1 MAKRRANHEGT
12 IFKRKNGS
20 WRAQV
25 SIQGRRL
32 SHTAKTQRECK
43 EWLKETIQHLD
54 QGYTYR
60 SAQTSLEGFL
70 ENWLVSI
77 QCSRAPGTLN
87 LYRLTIRNEIIP
99 ALGHIKLKDLSP
111 DKIQRLFDRKL
122 AEGASPY
129 AVKRIHKVLHV
140 ALGQGVKL
148 GLLTR
153 NQVSTTVSPRITSRE
168 MQYLTEREVQAF
180 LELAKQVQA
189 ELYALYFLAIHTEMR
204 KSELLGL
211 QWEDID
217 WQHGTLQVQ
226 RQLRWKRKWEF
237 EFTVPKTSKGIRSIK
252 LGKKAIAALNAHK
265 ESQTTGGH
273 DLIFA
278 DETGEPIRDH
288 RLYRNFKQILEE
300 ADLHD
305 IRFHD
310 LRHTAASLMLNYGVP
325 VIIVSRRL
333 GHAKPS
339 ITMDVYGHII
349 PSRQEEAASLMD
361 RLMTV

>member
-12 IFKRKNGS
+12 IFKRDKGS

-43 EWLKETIQHLD
+43 EWLKDTIKQLD

-60 SAQTSLEGFL
+60 SAQTSVEKFF
-70 ENWLVSI
+70 STI
-77 QCSRAPGTLN
+77 Q
-87 LYRLTIRNEIIP
+87 NEIIP

-122 AEGASPY
+122 AEGSSPY
-129 AVKRIHKVLHV
+129 AIKRIHKVMHV
-140 ALGQGVKL
+140 ALAQGVKL

-153 NQVSTTVSPRITSRE
+153 NPVSATVSPKVTSRE
-168 MQYLTEREVQAF
+168 MKYLTEQETRVF
-180 LELAKQVQA
+180 LETANLIQP
-189 ELYALYFLAIHTEMR
+189 ELYALYYLAIHTGMR

-211 QWEDID
+211 RWEDID
-217 WQHGTLQVQ
+217 WQHSTLQVQ
-226 RQLRWKRKWEF
+226 RQLRWKRQGQYEF
-237 EFTVPKTSKGIRSIK
+237 NSPKTAKGIRSIK
-252 LGKKAIAALNAHK
+252 LGEKAIATLLEHK
-265 ESQTTGGH
+265 ASQSPADQG
-273 DLIFA
+273 LIFA
-278 DETGEPIRDH
+278 DEAGEPIRDNH
-288 RLYRNFKQILEE
+288 LYRSYKQVLKE
-300 ADLHD
+300 AELPT

-333 GHAKPS
+333 GYAKPS

-349 PSRQEEAASLMD
+349 PSRQEEAAILMD
-361 RLMTV
+361 RLMTF